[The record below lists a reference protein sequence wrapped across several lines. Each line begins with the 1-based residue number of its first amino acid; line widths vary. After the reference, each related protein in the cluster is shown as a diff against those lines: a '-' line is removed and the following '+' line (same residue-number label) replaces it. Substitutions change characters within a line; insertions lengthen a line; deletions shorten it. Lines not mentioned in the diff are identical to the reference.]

1 MTPPASPA
9 PARPSASRRLHGL
22 AAALA
27 GLAIAALLALLADQ
41 LLRALGLPPPAGQ
54 PMPELGRQSL
64 ASWLRAAG
72 LLAGG
77 PLAGPSDVARPAS
90 HSRRLG
96 SSAESL
102 RACG

>member
-9 PARPSASRRLHGL
+9 PATTSASRRLHGL

-27 GLAIAALLALLADQ
+27 GLAIAVLLALLADQ

-54 PMPELGRQSL
+54 PMPELGRQTL

-77 PLAGPSDVARPAS
+77 LLARPAEAA
-90 HSRRLG
+90 RR
-96 SSAESL
+96 A
-102 RACG
+102 